1 MRTLKAIKDT
11 LDDINRTDMWEPQ
24 NTKTAEAILK
34 ILEPLLVSVI
44 ELSHQ
49 NFNLLQAKG
58 VLEKSG
64 INNKKRNKNL
74 SYCKI
79 CYLVPKKNL

>member
-11 LDDINRTDMWEPQ
+11 LDDINRTDMWEPK

-49 NFNLLQAKG
+49 NFNLLQAEG

-74 SYCKI
+74 CYCKI
-79 CYLVPKKNL
+79 CYLVQKKNL